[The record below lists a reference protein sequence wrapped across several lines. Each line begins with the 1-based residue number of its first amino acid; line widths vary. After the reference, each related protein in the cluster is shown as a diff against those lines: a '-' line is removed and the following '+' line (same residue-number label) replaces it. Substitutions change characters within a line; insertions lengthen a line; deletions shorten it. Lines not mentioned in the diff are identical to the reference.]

1 MSARFPSVV
10 DLGANDESQVDVS
23 HNNTSSYLEMLV
35 NKFDRA
41 PDAAQ
46 AVASAT
52 SVAKAES
59 IPQPAPWTDM
69 IKENRKLVK
78 QNQVMAE
85 LNHALVIV
93 VQQAS
98 HESKGPPIATKF
110 SRNTCSPRS
119 KSLSLNIE

>member
-93 VQQAS
+93 VQQA
-98 HESKGPPIATKF
+98 K
-110 SRNTCSPRS
+110 SREQRAAHCYEVLEKYVLP
-119 KSLSLNIE
+119 KEQELIPEY